1 MKWPVVSRAHHE
13 DVVALWQRHAESEHA
28 NAQALRAE
36 VVDLTAKL
44 VDALTPKPVV
54 TMTAAPVQP
63 VHVERQRDIV
73 LEKIREESGGDPRL
87 AAHYQK
93 LAARLKREGKT
104 PEEIAQEI
112 GWTTESPLG
121 TE

>member
-1 MKWPVVSRAHHE
+1 MRWLFVSRAHHE
-13 DVVALWQRHAESEHA
+13 EVVALWQRQADAEHA
-28 NAQALRAE
+28 NAQALRAD
-36 VVDLTAKL
+36 VADLTAKL
-44 VDALTPKPVV
+44 VDALTPKPPAI
-54 TMTAAPVQP
+54 TTTLPALP
-63 VHVERQRDIV
+63 VERQRDIV

-104 PEEIAQEI
+104 PEEIAAEI

-121 TE
+121 AE